1 MVQLAPK
8 HLTTKGHN
16 CCCFEV
22 FPVHIWLYAWGLAG
36 NRILLEF
43 QVSWWLL
50 YFAALIWPSSLKTFN
65 RSLQHDSLW
74 RWCISDFT
82 LIFWHICI
90 RDIAYEIW
98 QQQLLFALSGA
109 CNIALLVSSLILL
122 LLARWRTVW
131 GRPALGAF
139 TAVSYFLNYWF
150 NCYSKGS
157 SMTWKSLPGAFQL
170 RFHRAAWSFF
180 FFMVFHSADSFM
192 LQSIES
198 PWVHKSYLTSYLT
211 Q

>member
-1 MVQLAPK
+1 MVQLVPK
-8 HLTTKGHN
+8 LLTTKGHD

-22 FPVHIWLYAWGLAG
+22 FPVYILLYAWGLAG
-36 NRILLEF
+36 NLILLEF

-65 RSLQHDSLW
+65 RSLQHHSLW

-90 RDIAYEIW
+90 RDMAAAVVICTVLT
-98 QQQLLFALSGA
+98 LLSWCPPSSSSSLHDDAQFED
-109 CNIALLVSSLILL
+109 ALLLVLL
-122 LLARWRTVW
+122 LLCHIF
-131 GRPALGAF
+131 LIIDL
-139 TAVSYFLNYWF
+139 TATPREAQWHGNHSLVLFNYGF
-150 NCYSKGS
+150 IEQHGV
-157 SMTWKSLPGAFQL
+157 
-170 RFHRAAWSFF
+170 FF